1 MAFIIANWFR
11 GKEMINLQVTM
22 GRQDGRK
29 SQKGIL
35 KKATEDEL
43 RGSCTWLADSGENFS
58 ETEGIKEE

>member
-1 MAFIIANWFR
+1 
-11 GKEMINLQVTM
+11 M